1 MSINDKIRN
10 LEKDNFLI
18 KIPLN
23 RAVFLNPSMLKSKN
37 QLYTNIANSGGFDS
51 PQIETTQATKDEPD
65 KKEDDKP
72 DEKTEDKP
80 DEKTDDKLDEKTDD
94 KPDDNKNI
102 SDSDRE
108 YAKII
113 KDMVSMP
120 KNKRTTIEGFSR
132 AVSHGNDETT
142 IYKSKP
148 GKDKT
153 ILWGVNGDESDKD
166 RLQRAEQKYKDIRNI
181 KGYKDAK
188 IIMGGSGFG
197 NVIGLEILKKYDDK
211 NIVFVGF
218 DAIKHPDYNKDDRY
232 FNTVKKIG
240 KQSLDQ
246 IFKNMGHP
254 STWSKEE
261 FVFYRNQLKSVS
273 KPDQKTIDKFNKEY
287 NMGRYDPS
295 NIIKIHEYL
304 KTQDLDE
311 KTKNDYLAKI
321 LTTPDLFN
329 SILNQVE
336 EKETLREHHEIDKKA
351 PGQPDEIKYSL
362 QAAAADEAYKDI
374 DKRKLKGYTVDKDL
388 TTDETTVYISNL
400 DKSNVDELKKIIIG
414 FRGTQTTLGV
424 PSVFDAISDVGL
436 FLKKGVPG
444 FTEKLYGKYSP
455 SEYRQRAARELYQKI
470 KSKYLYNSVHLS
482 GHSLGGSLV
491 KHVLADNPHDK
502 RLVGYG
508 FNAAPDDSFYKR
520 RKNILNNNK
529 YDFRYKP
536 YITYNEEDNLHDKI
550 GRISELEHDNLR
562 RIKSDRSSWINPIS
576 LHSMDI
582 FKIKNKLRDR
592 KKHSD
597 L

>member
-10 LEKDNFLI
+10 LEKDNFLT
-18 KIPLN
+18 KPLN
-23 RAVFLNPSMLKSKN
+23 RPLFINPSMLKSKN
-37 QLYTNIANSGGFDS
+37 QLYNNIANAGGFDS
-51 PQIETTQATKDEPD
+51 PQIETTPATKDESD
-65 KKEDDKP
+65 EKEDDKT
-72 DEKTEDKP
+72 DEKEDN
-80 DEKTDDKLDEKTDD
+80 KTDDKTDDKPYDKPDD

-120 KNKRTTIEGFSR
+120 KSKRTKIEGFSR
-132 AVSHGNDETT
+132 DMTHGNDETT
-142 IYKSKP
+142 IYKSKQ
-148 GKDKT
+148 GADKKLV
-153 ILWGVNGDESDKD
+153 LWGVKGDESGNKD

-181 KGYKDAK
+181 KGYKNAK

-197 NVIGLEILKKYDDK
+197 NVIGLDILKKYDDK

-232 FNTVKKIG
+232 FNTVKKWG

-246 IFKNMGHP
+246 TFKNMGHP

-273 KPDQKTIDKFNKEY
+273 KPDQKTIDKFNKDY

-351 PGQPDEIKYSL
+351 HDQPNEIKYSL
-362 QAAAADEAYKDI
+362 QVAAADEAYKDI
-374 DKRKLKGYTVDKDL
+374 DKRKLKGYYVDKDL
-388 TTDETTVYISNL
+388 TNEETTVYISNL
-400 DKSNVDELKKIIIG
+400 DKSNVDALKKIIIG
-414 FRGTQTTLGV
+414 FRGTTGITNIYDM
-424 PSVFDAISDVGL
+424 STDAGL
-436 FLKKGVPG
+436 FLKKGVPS
-444 FTEKLYGKYSP
+444 FAKEIYGKYSP
-455 SEYRQRAARELYQKI
+455 SEYRQRAARDLYTKI
-470 KSKYLYNSVHLS
+470 KQKYLFKAVHLS

-491 KHVLADNPHDK
+491 KHVLANNPHDK
-502 RLVGYG
+502 RIVGYG
-508 FNAAPDDSFYKR
+508 FNAAPDDSFYQR
-520 RKNILNNNK
+520 RKDPINNNK

-536 YITYNEEDNLHDKI
+536 YITYNENDNLHDKI
-550 GRISELEHDNLR
+550 GRISELDHDNLR
-562 RIKSDRSSWINPIS
+562 RIKSDRSSWINPVS